1 MLEPE
6 RRVKRR
12 VDGYVLHGSSTGPSI
27 ERESAVF
34 KAIIIIVLV
43 AGALFGGLLVLRRS
57 GRTGM
62 PDEAVLQRAAKRARE
77 QAAEEEKDGQ

>member
-1 MLEPE
+1 
-6 RRVKRR
+6 
-12 VDGYVLHGSSTGPSI
+12 
-27 ERESAVF
+27 VF

-43 AGALFGGLLVLRRS
+43 AVVLLGGLLALRRS

-77 QAAEEEKDGQ
+77 QAAEEEKDGR